1 MEIRPL
7 DLASSI
13 SIGRLLSSSSCVG
26 TLRMNLGQ
34 FPALFQSCGLE
45 IVELLLQPR
54 QNPALVIV
62 PRSEIMVIKVF
73 IHSPIDQFVTV
84 TESG

>member
-1 MEIRPL
+1 MEVRPL

-13 SIGRLLSSSSCVG
+13 SIGRPLSSSSGVG
-26 TLRMNLGQ
+26 TLLNLGQ
-34 FPALFQSCGLE
+34 FSALFQSCGLE
-45 IVELLLQPR
+45 IVEFLLQPR
-54 QNPALVIV
+54 QNTALVIV
-62 PRSEIMVIKVF
+62 FRSEIMVIKVF

>member
-13 SIGRLLSSSSCVG
+13 SIGRHLSSSSRVG

-45 IVELLLQPR
+45 IVEFLLHPR
-54 QNPALVIV
+54 QNTALVIV
-62 PRSEIMVIKVF
+62 SRSEIMVIKVF
-73 IHSPIDQFVTV
+73 IHSPIDQFMTV
-84 TESG
+84 TEPG